1 MPAWA
6 GPICA
11 THNARMNRASR
22 VAAVLTVAVAL
33 LSACS
38 TEHGPDIA
46 PSSRTTA
53 SPAMAINGSVDHV
66 HAAVMRDG
74 FVLLG
79 THRGLVAV
87 DPVSGAA
94 EVVGSGRD
102 DLMGLASDGS
112 TLYASGHPGP
122 GSDLPDP
129 LGLLRSEDG
138 GSSWVS
144 VSLLGE
150 VDFHGLDADGDRL
163 VGIGTEHG
171 VMVST
176 DRGVSWQD
184 AGIDDATSVAWFD
197 GAAWVTTGSGLRVW
211 RDGETTAPSLAP
223 GQPVALASASDGD
236 ALWAVFS
243 DGTVWRS
250 LDGSTWRQYGAVSS
264 LEAIAATVSE
274 AYVVAATSLTRIRAN

>member
-1 MPAWA
+1 
-6 GPICA
+6 
-11 THNARMNRASR
+11 MNRASR
-22 VAAVLTVAVAL
+22 ITGALALAVTL

-38 TEHGPDIA
+38 TEHGPGIT
-46 PSSRTTA
+46 PSSRTTV
-53 SPAMAINGSVDHV
+53 SPATTIVGGVDHV
-66 HAAVMRDG
+66 HAAVVRDG
-74 FVLLG
+74 AVLLG
-79 THRGLVAV
+79 THSGLVTV
-87 DPVSGAA
+87 DPTSGDAQAA
-94 EVVGSGRD
+94 GSARD
-102 DLMGLASDGS
+102 DHMGLASDGS

-129 LGLLRSEDG
+129 LGLLRSDDG
-138 GSSWVS
+138 GDTWVS

-150 VDFHGLDADGDRL
+150 VDFHGLAADGDRL

-176 DRGVSWQD
+176 DRGVTWQD
-184 AGIDDATSVAWFD
+184 TGIDDATSVAWFD

-211 RDGETTAPSLAP
+211 RDGETMSPTPEP

-236 ALWAVFS
+236 ALWAVFP
-243 DGTVWRS
+243 DGTVRRS

-274 AYVVAATSLTRIRAN
+274 AYVVTATSLTRIRAT